1 MSTINGVGTLR
12 YDWSHLPDGTA
23 EATLWFVIGFLP
35 IVPLKRQRL
44 QLISTTPESS
54 SAIDVGLS
62 ALGYSHGFSSEM
74 AILGPAPLRLAGV
87 LRTYFFGFVV
97 APFLAFGIPIL
108 VGWGGW
114 RILQLTGFNFREYGD
129 YLAIAYGIAAVGW
142 MGAVIAKILDRAAGR
157 DAPIVRSP

>member
-1 MSTINGVGTLR
+1 MSTINGVGTTR
-12 YDWSHLPDGTA
+12 YDWSHLSDGTA

-44 QLISTTPESS
+44 QLLSTAPESP
-54 SAIDVGLS
+54 SAIGVGLS
-62 ALGYSHGFSSEM
+62 ALGFSRGFSTEM
-74 AILGPAPLRLAGV
+74 AILEPAPLRLAGV

-97 APFLAFGIPIL
+97 APFLAFGIPIF

-114 RILQLTGFNFREYGD
+114 RILQLSGVNLREYGD
-129 YLAIAYGIAAVGW
+129 YLGIAFGIAAVGW

-157 DAPIVRSP
+157 NAPSVR

>member
-12 YDWSHLPDGTA
+12 YDWSHLSDGTA

-44 QLISTTPESS
+44 QLISTAPESS
-54 SAIDVGLS
+54 SPVGVGLS
-62 ALGYSHGFSSEM
+62 ALGFARGFSTEM
-74 AILGPAPLRLAGV
+74 AILGTAPLQLAGV

-97 APFLAFGIPIL
+97 TPFVAFGIPVL

-114 RILQLTGFNFREYGD
+114 RILQLAGVNFREYGD
-129 YLAIAYGIAAVGW
+129 YLGIAYGIAAVGW

-157 DAPIVRSP
+157 NAPSVR